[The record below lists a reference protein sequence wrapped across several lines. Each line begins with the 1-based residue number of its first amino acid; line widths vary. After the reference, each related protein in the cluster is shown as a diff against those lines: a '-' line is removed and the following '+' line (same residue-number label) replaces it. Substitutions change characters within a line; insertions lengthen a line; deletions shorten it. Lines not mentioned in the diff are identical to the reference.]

1 MFKNELIIKFT
12 VLFSHKNYIKIVLF
26 TCCLNNGISTGS
38 VFGLLELGLN
48 VIVCSLYIE
57 WKTLVA
63 ATSVRL
69 VKPASRCA
77 TKQ

>member
-1 MFKNELIIKFT
+1 MQ
-12 VLFSHKNYIKIVLF
+12 F
-26 TCCLNNGISTGS
+26 TCCLNSGISTGS

-69 VKPASRCA
+69 VNPASRCA